1 MSSIAEQPGRT
12 LSLGNAFRALGAIL
26 VGALLIAAANTDIPS
41 PLPWAFGLLPV
52 ALLWLARKVGLLLG
66 SLAAASTLGALYA
79 SGIHE
84 PHQLL
89 FIGVLAA
96 AGLLLAACA
105 RRGMPASV
113 TASLAAALVLAVA
126 GGYLLAG
133 GMDELTRMLA
143 TRIDELKR
151 LETDHR
157 LSQSLGLSSIEF
169 NHALEQTGRLWA
181 LLLPSLFAL
190 KWIVVI
196 ATNCWLASVLFQEEE
211 GGFPAF
217 SEFSVWRVHPVG
229 AWVLALALALMVT
242 RWKPAFEAGV
252 NLAFPLALAYA
263 VQGFAVA
270 RYVAQAFHIR
280 GLVQA
285 GVLVLLVLMPILV
298 TTMVAVG
305 LLDVWYDF
313 RLRAT
318 PDPSSPL
325 GGGRG
330 TDD

>member
-1 MSSIAEQPGRT
+1 M
-12 LSLGNAFRALGAIL
+12 
-26 VGALLIAAANTDIPS
+26 
-41 PLPWAFGLLPV
+41 
-52 ALLWLARKVGLLLG
+52 
-66 SLAAASTLGALYA
+66 
-79 SGIHE
+79 
-84 PHQLL
+84 
-89 FIGVLAA
+89 LAA

-105 RRGMPASV
+105 RRGLPASV

-143 TRIDELKR
+143 ARIDELKR
-151 LETDHR
+151 LETEHR
-157 LSQSLGLSSIEF
+157 LSQSLGLSSTEF

-229 AWVLALALALMVT
+229 AWVLALALVLMVT
-242 RWKPAFEAGV
+242 RWKPAFDAGV
-252 NLAFPLALAYA
+252 NLAFPLALAYT

-285 GVLVLLVLMPILV
+285 AVLVLLILMPILV
-298 TTMVAVG
+298 TTVMAVG

-318 PDPSSPL
+318 PDPRSPQ
-325 GGGRG
+325 GGRG
-330 TDD
+330 HDD

>member
-1 MSSIAEQPGRT
+1 VSSIAEPGRT
-12 LSLGNAFRALGAIL
+12 LSPGNSVRALGAIL

-66 SLAAASTLGALYA
+66 ALAAASTLGALYA
-79 SGIHE
+79 SGIRE
-84 PHQLL
+84 PHQLV

-105 RRGMPASV
+105 RRGLPASV

-143 TRIDELKR
+143 ARIDELKR
-151 LETDHR
+151 LETEHR

-169 NHALEQTGRLWA
+169 NRALEQTGRLWA

-190 KWIVVI
+190 KWVVVI

-217 SEFSVWRVHPVG
+217 SEFEVWRVHPVG
-229 AWVLALALALMVT
+229 AWVLALALVLMVT
-242 RWKPAFEAGV
+242 RWKPAFDAGV
-252 NLAFPLALAYA
+252 NLAFPLALAYT

-285 GVLVLLVLMPILV
+285 AVLVLLILMPILV
-298 TTMVAVG
+298 TTVMAVG

-318 PDPSSPL
+318 PDTRSPQ
-325 GGGRG
+325 GGRG
-330 TDD
+330 NDD

>member
-1 MSSIAEQPGRT
+1 VSSIAEPGRT
-12 LSLGNAFRALGAIL
+12 LSLGNSVRALGAIL

-66 SLAAASTLGALYA
+66 ALAAASTLGALYA

-84 PHQLL
+84 PHQLV

-105 RRGMPASV
+105 RRGLPASV

-151 LETDHR
+151 LETEHR
-157 LSQSLGLSSIEF
+157 LSQSLGLSSSEF

-217 SEFSVWRVHPVG
+217 SEFAVWRVHPVG
-229 AWVLALALALMVT
+229 AWVLALALVLMVT
-242 RWKPAFEAGV
+242 RWKPAFDAGV
-252 NLAFPLALAYA
+252 NLAFPLALAYT

-270 RYVAQAFHIR
+270 RYVAQVFHIR

-285 GVLVLLVLMPILV
+285 AVLVLLILMPILV
-298 TTMVAVG
+298 TTVMAVG

-318 PDPSSPL
+318 PDTRSPQ
-325 GGGRG
+325 GGRG
-330 TDD
+330 NDD

>member
-1 MSSIAEQPGRT
+1 MSSIAEPGRT
-12 LSLGNAFRALGAIL
+12 LSLGNSVRALGAIL

-66 SLAAASTLGALYA
+66 ALAAASTLGALYA

-84 PHQLL
+84 PHQLV

-105 RRGMPASV
+105 RRGLPASV

-151 LETDHR
+151 LETEHR
-157 LSQSLGLSSIEF
+157 LSQSLGLSSTEF

-217 SEFSVWRVHPVG
+217 SEFAVWRVHPVG
-229 AWVLALALALMVT
+229 AWVLALALVLMVT
-242 RWKPAFEAGV
+242 RWKPAFDAGV
-252 NLAFPLALAYA
+252 NLAFPLALAYT

-270 RYVAQAFHIR
+270 RYVAQVFHIR

-285 GVLVLLVLMPILV
+285 AVLVLLILMPILV
-298 TTMVAVG
+298 TTVMAVG

-318 PDPSSPL
+318 PDTRSPQ
-325 GGGRG
+325 GGRG
-330 TDD
+330 NDD

>member
-1 MSSIAEQPGRT
+1 VSSIAEPGRT
-12 LSLGNAFRALGAIL
+12 LSLGNVSRALGAIL

-52 ALLWLARKVGLLLG
+52 AILWLARKVGLLLG

-79 SGIHE
+79 SGIKE
-84 PHQLL
+84 PHQLV

-96 AGLLLAACA
+96 AGLLLAACS
-105 RRGMPASV
+105 RRGLPASL
-113 TASLAAALVLAVA
+113 TASLAAALVLTVA

-133 GMDELTRMLA
+133 GMDDLTRMLLA
-143 TRIDELKR
+143 RIDELKR
-151 LETDHR
+151 LETEHR
-157 LSQSLGLSSIEF
+157 LSQSLGLSSLEF
-169 NHALEQTGRLWA
+169 NRALDQTGRYWKI
-181 LLLPSLFAL
+181 LLPSLFAL

-217 SEFSVWRVHPVG
+217 SEFSEWRIHPVG
-229 AWVLALALALMVT
+229 AWVLALALVLMVT
-242 RWKPAFEAGV
+242 RWGPAVQAGA
-252 NLAFPLALAYA
+252 NLAFPLALAYT

-270 RYVAQAFHIR
+270 RFVAQAFHIR

-285 GVLVLLVLMPILV
+285 AVLVLLVLMPVLI
-298 TTMVAVG
+298 TTVMAVG

-318 PDPSSPL
+318 PDPGSML

-330 TDD
+330 SDD

>member
-1 MSSIAEQPGRT
+1 VSSIAEPGRT
-12 LSLGNAFRALGAIL
+12 LSLGNSVRALGAIL

-66 SLAAASTLGALYA
+66 ALAAASTLGALYA

-84 PHQLL
+84 PHQLV

-105 RRGMPASV
+105 RRGLPASV

-151 LETDHR
+151 LETEHR
-157 LSQSLGLSSIEF
+157 LSQSLGLSSSEF
-169 NHALEQTGRLWA
+169 NRALEQTGRLWA

-196 ATNCWLASVLFQEEE
+196 ATNCWLASVLFQEPE
-211 GGFPAF
+211 GAFPAF
-217 SEFSVWRVHPVG
+217 SEFAVWRVHAVG
-229 AWVLALALALMVT
+229 AWVLALALVLMVT
-242 RWKPAFEAGV
+242 RWKPAFDAGV
-252 NLAFPLALAYA
+252 NLAFPLALAYT

-270 RYVAQAFHIR
+270 RYVAQVFHIR

-285 GVLVLLVLMPILV
+285 AVLVLLILMPILV
-298 TTMVAVG
+298 TTVMAVG

-318 PDPSSPL
+318 PDTHSPQ
-325 GGGRG
+325 GGRG
-330 TDD
+330 NDD

>member
-1 MSSIAEQPGRT
+1 VSSIAEPGRT

-41 PLPWAFGLLPV
+41 PLPWVFGLLPV

-66 SLAAASTLGALYA
+66 ALAAASTLGALYA

-84 PHQLL
+84 PHQLV

-96 AGLLLAACA
+96 SGLLLAACA

-113 TASLAAALVLAVA
+113 TASLAAALVLTVA
-126 GGYLLAG
+126 GGYLLVG
-133 GMDELTRMLA
+133 GMDELSRMLA
-143 TRIDELKR
+143 TRLAELKQ
-151 LETDHR
+151 LETEHR
-157 LSQSLGLSSIEF
+157 LSQSLGLSSTEF
-169 NHALEQTGRLWA
+169 NRALEQTGRLWA

-190 KWIVVI
+190 KWIVII

-211 GGFPAF
+211 GGFPPF
-217 SEFSVWRVHPVG
+217 TEFSVWRVHPVG
-229 AWVLALALALMVT
+229 AWVLALALVLMVT
-242 RWKPAFEAGV
+242 QWKPAFEAGV
-252 NLAFPLALAYA
+252 NLAFPLALAYV

-285 GVLVLLVLMPILV
+285 AVLVLLVLMPVLI
-298 TTMVAVG
+298 TTVMAVG
-305 LLDVWYDF
+305 LLDVWFDF

-318 PDPSSPL
+318 PDPDAPS
-325 GGGRG
+325 GAGRG
-330 TDD
+330 SGD

>member
-1 MSSIAEQPGRT
+1 VSSIAEPGRT
-12 LSLGNAFRALGAIL
+12 LSLGNSVRALGAIL

-66 SLAAASTLGALYA
+66 ALAAASTLGALYA

-84 PHQLL
+84 PHQLV

-105 RRGMPASV
+105 RRGLPASV

-151 LETDHR
+151 LETEHR
-157 LSQSLGLSSIEF
+157 LSQSLGLSSTEF

-217 SEFSVWRVHPVG
+217 SEFAVWRVHPVG
-229 AWVLALALALMVT
+229 AWVLALALVLMVT
-242 RWKPAFEAGV
+242 RWKPAFDAGV
-252 NLAFPLALAYA
+252 NLAFPLALAYT

-270 RYVAQAFHIR
+270 RYVAQVFHIR

-285 GVLVLLVLMPILV
+285 AVLVLLILMPILV
-298 TTMVAVG
+298 TTVMAVG

-318 PDPSSPL
+318 PDTRSPQ
-325 GGGRG
+325 GGRG
-330 TDD
+330 NDD

>member
-1 MSSIAEQPGRT
+1 MMT
-12 LSLGNAFRALGAIL
+12 DALKA
-26 VGALLIAAANTDIPS
+26 
-41 PLPWAFGLLPV
+41 
-52 ALLWLARKVGLLLG
+52 
-66 SLAAASTLGALYA
+66 
-79 SGIHE
+79 
-84 PHQLL
+84 
-89 FIGVLAA
+89 
-96 AGLLLAACA
+96 
-105 RRGMPASV
+105 
-113 TASLAAALVLAVA
+113 LAAALVLTVA

-133 GMDELTRMLA
+133 GMDELTRMLV

-151 LETDHR
+151 LETEHR
-157 LSQSLGLSSIEF
+157 LSQSLGLSSLEF
-169 NHALEQTGRLWA
+169 NRALDQTGRLWA

-196 ATNCWLASVLFQEEE
+196 ATNCWLASVLFQAEE

-229 AWVLALALALMVT
+229 VWVLALALVLMVT
-242 RWKPAFEAGV
+242 RWKPAFDAGA
-252 NLAFPLALAYA
+252 NLAFPLALAYT

-285 GVLVLLVLMPILV
+285 AVLVLLVLMPILV
-298 TTMVAVG
+298 TTVMAVG

-318 PDPSSPL
+318 PDPGSTL

-330 TDD
+330 SDD

>member
-1 MSSIAEQPGRT
+1 MSSIAEQPGRS
-12 LSLGNAFRALGAIL
+12 LSPGNVFRALGAIL

-66 SLAAASTLGALYA
+66 ALASASTLGALYA

-84 PHQLL
+84 PHQLV
-89 FIGVLAA
+89 FIGVLALS
-96 AGLLLAACA
+96 GLLLAACA
-105 RRGMPASV
+105 RRGLPAST
-113 TASLAAALVLAVA
+113 TATLAAALVLAVA

-133 GMDELTRMLA
+133 GMDELSRMLA
-143 TRIDELKR
+143 TRIQDLKQ
-151 LETDHR
+151 LETEHR
-157 LSQSLGLSSIEF
+157 LSQSLGLSSAEF
-169 NHALEQTGRLWA
+169 LNALDQTGRLWA

-196 ATNCWLASVLFQEEE
+196 ATNCWLASVLFQGEE

-217 SEFSVWRVHPVG
+217 SEFSVWRLHPVA
-229 AWVLALALALMVT
+229 AWVLALALSLMVT

-252 NLAFPLALAYA
+252 NLAFPLAIAYT

-285 GVLVLLVLMPILV
+285 AVLVLLVLMPILITTV
-298 TTMVAVG
+298 TAVG

-318 PDPSSPL
+318 PDPDSTFD
-325 GGGRG
+325 GRG
-330 TDD
+330 SSD

>member
-1 MSSIAEQPGRT
+1 VSSIAEPGRT
-12 LSLGNAFRALGAIL
+12 LSLGNSFRALGAIL

-66 SLAAASTLGALYA
+66 ALAAASTLGALYA
-79 SGIHE
+79 SGIRE
-84 PHQLL
+84 PHQLV
-89 FIGVLAA
+89 FIGVLAVT
-96 AGLLLAACA
+96 GLVLAACA

-113 TASLAAALVLAVA
+113 IASLAAALVLSVA
-126 GGYLLAG
+126 AGYLLVG
-133 GMDELTRMLA
+133 GMDELTRVLA
-143 TRIDELKR
+143 SRIGELKR
-151 LETDHR
+151 LESEHR
-157 LSQSLGLSSIEF
+157 LSQSLGLSSTEF
-169 NHALEQTGRLWA
+169 NRALDQTGRLWA

-211 GGFPAF
+211 AGFPPF
-217 SEFSVWRVHPVG
+217 SEFSLWRLHQVG
-229 AWVLALALALMVT
+229 AWVLTLALLLMVT

-252 NLAFPLALAYA
+252 NLAFPLALAYT

-285 GVLVLLVLMPILV
+285 AVLVLLVLMPVLI
-298 TTMVAVG
+298 TTVMAVG

-318 PDPSSPL
+318 PDPGSSL
-325 GGGRG
+325 GGRG

>member
-1 MSSIAEQPGRT
+1 MSSIAEPGRT
-12 LSLGNAFRALGAIL
+12 LSLGNSVRALGAIL

-66 SLAAASTLGALYA
+66 ALAAASTLGALYA
-79 SGIHE
+79 SGIQE
-84 PHQLL
+84 PHQLV

-96 AGLLLAACA
+96 AGLLLAACS
-105 RRGMPASV
+105 RRGFPASV

-143 TRIDELKR
+143 ARIDELKR
-151 LETDHR
+151 LETEHR
-157 LSQSLGLSSIEF
+157 LSQSLGLSSSEF
-169 NHALEQTGRLWA
+169 NRALEQTGRLWA

-217 SEFSVWRVHPVG
+217 SEFAVWRVHPVG
-229 AWVLALALALMVT
+229 AWVLALALVLMVT
-242 RWKPAFEAGV
+242 RWKPAFDAGV
-252 NLAFPLALAYA
+252 NLAFPLALAYT

-285 GVLVLLVLMPILV
+285 AVLVLLILMPILV
-298 TTMVAVG
+298 TTVMAVG

-318 PDPSSPL
+318 PDTHSPQ
-325 GGGRG
+325 GGRG
-330 TDD
+330 NDD

>member
-1 MSSIAEQPGRT
+1 VSSIAEPGRT
-12 LSLGNAFRALGAIL
+12 LSLGNSVRALGAIL

-66 SLAAASTLGALYA
+66 ALAAASTLGALYA

-84 PHQLL
+84 PHQLV

-105 RRGMPASV
+105 RRGLPASV

-151 LETDHR
+151 LETEHR
-157 LSQSLGLSSIEF
+157 LSQSLGLSSTEF
-169 NHALEQTGRLWA
+169 NHALEQTGRLSA

-217 SEFSVWRVHPVG
+217 SEFAVWRVHPVG
-229 AWVLALALALMVT
+229 AWVLALALVLMVT
-242 RWKPAFEAGV
+242 RWKPAFDAGV
-252 NLAFPLALAYA
+252 NLAFPLALAYT

-270 RYVAQAFHIR
+270 RYVAQVFHIR

-285 GVLVLLVLMPILV
+285 AVLVLLILMPILV
-298 TTMVAVG
+298 TTVMAVG

-318 PDPSSPL
+318 PDTRSPQ
-325 GGGRG
+325 GGRG
-330 TDD
+330 NDD

>member
-1 MSSIAEQPGRT
+1 MSSIAEPGRT
-12 LSLGNAFRALGAIL
+12 LSLGNVFRALGAIL
-26 VGALLIAAANTDIPS
+26 VGALLILAPDAYVPS
-41 PLPWAFGLLPV
+41 PSPWAFGLLPV

-66 SLAAASTLGALYA
+66 TLAAASTLGALYA

-113 TASLAAALVLAVA
+113 TASVAAALVLAVA
-126 GGYLLAG
+126 AGYLLAG
-133 GMDELTRMLA
+133 GMDELTRMLTA
-143 TRIDELKR
+143 RIDELRR
-151 LETDHR
+151 LDTQQG
-157 LSQSLGLSSIEF
+157 LSRSLGLSSTEF
-169 NHALEQTGRLWA
+169 NRALEQTGRLWT

-196 ATNCWLASVLFQEEE
+196 ATNCWLASVLFQGEE

-217 SEFSVWRVHPVG
+217 SEFSVWRVHTVG

-252 NLAFPLALAYA
+252 NLAFPLALAYT

-270 RYVAQAFHIR
+270 RYVAQVFHIR

-285 GVLVLLVLMPILV
+285 AVLVLLVLMPILI
-298 TTMVAVG
+298 TTVMAIG

-318 PDPSSPL
+318 PEPGSPL

>member
-26 VGALLIAAANTDIPS
+26 VGALFLAAANTDIPS

-66 SLAAASTLGALYA
+66 TLAAASTLGALYA

-84 PHQLL
+84 AHQLV

-96 AGLLLAACA
+96 SGLLLAACA
-105 RRGMPASV
+105 RRGLPASL
-113 TASLAAALVLAVA
+113 TASLAAGLVLAVA

-133 GMDELTRMLA
+133 GMDELSRLLA
-143 TRIDELKR
+143 TRIDELRR
-151 LETDHR
+151 LETEHR
-157 LSQSLGLSSIEF
+157 LSQSLGLSSAEF
-169 NHALEQTGRLWA
+169 LNALEQTGRLWA

-190 KWIVVI
+190 KWIAVI
-196 ATNCWLASVLFQEEE
+196 ATNCWLASVLFQGEE
-211 GGFPAF
+211 GAFPAF
-217 SEFSVWRVHPVG
+217 SEFSEWRLHPVA
-229 AWVLALALALMVT
+229 AWVLALALLLMVT

-252 NLAFPLALAYA
+252 NLAFPLALAYT
-263 VQGFAVA
+263 VQGFAVS
-270 RYVAQAFHIR
+270 RYVAHAFHIR

-285 GVLVLLVLMPILV
+285 AVLVLLVLMPILV
-298 TTMVAVG
+298 TTMTMIG

-318 PDPSSPL
+318 PDPNAPF

-330 TDD
+330 PSD

>member
-1 MSSIAEQPGRT
+1 MSSIAEPGRT

-41 PLPWAFGLLPV
+41 PLPWMFGLLPV

-66 SLAAASTLGALYA
+66 ALAAASTLGALYA
-79 SGIHE
+79 SGIRE
-84 PHQLL
+84 PHQLV

-133 GMDELTRMLA
+133 GMDELSRMLA
-143 TRIDELKR
+143 ARIDELKR
-151 LETDHR
+151 LESEHR
-157 LSQSLGLSSIEF
+157 LSQSLGLSSTEF
-169 NHALEQTGRLWA
+169 NRALEQTGRLWA

-217 SEFSVWRVHPVG
+217 SEFSVWRVHAVG
-229 AWVLALALALMVT
+229 AWVLALALVLMVT
-242 RWKPAFEAGV
+242 QWKPAFEAGV
-252 NLAFPLALAYA
+252 NLAFPLALAYT

-285 GVLVLLVLMPILV
+285 AVLVLLVLMPILV
-298 TTMVAVG
+298 ITVTAVG
-305 LLDVWYDF
+305 LLDVWFDF

-318 PDPSSPL
+318 PEPGASS

-330 TDD
+330 SGD

>member
-1 MSSIAEQPGRT
+1 MSSIAEPGRT

-66 SLAAASTLGALYA
+66 ALAAASTLGALYA

-84 PHQLL
+84 PHQLV

-96 AGLLLAACA
+96 SGLLLAACA

-113 TASLAAALVLAVA
+113 IASLAAALVLTVA
-126 GGYLLAG
+126 AGYLLAG
-133 GMDELTRMLA
+133 GMDELTRMLTA
-143 TRIDELKR
+143 RIDELRR
-151 LETDHR
+151 LESEHR
-157 LSQSLGLSSIEF
+157 LSQSLGLSSTEF
-169 NHALEQTGRLWA
+169 NRALDQTGRLWA

-211 GGFPAF
+211 GGFPSF
-217 SEFSVWRVHPVG
+217 SEFSVWRLHPVG
-229 AWVLALALALMVT
+229 AWVLALALVLMVT

-252 NLAFPLALAYA
+252 NLAFPLALAYC

-285 GVLVLLVLMPILV
+285 AVLVLLVLMPVLI
-298 TTMVAVG
+298 TTVMAVG

-318 PDPSSPL
+318 PDPGSPL

>member
-1 MSSIAEQPGRT
+1 VSSIAEPGRT

-41 PLPWAFGLLPV
+41 PLPWVFGLLPV

-66 SLAAASTLGALYA
+66 ALAAASTLGALYA

-84 PHQLL
+84 PHQLV

-96 AGLLLAACA
+96 SGLLLAACA

-113 TASLAAALVLAVA
+113 TASLAAALVLTVA
-126 GGYLLAG
+126 GGYLLVG
-133 GMDELTRMLA
+133 GMDELSRMLA
-143 TRIDELKR
+143 TRLAELKQ
-151 LETDHR
+151 LETEHR
-157 LSQSLGLSSIEF
+157 LSQSLGLSSTEF
-169 NHALEQTGRLWA
+169 NRALEQTGRLWA

-211 GGFPAF
+211 GGFPRF
-217 SEFSVWRVHPVG
+217 TEFSVWRVHPVG
-229 AWVLALALALMVT
+229 AWVLALALVLMVT
-242 RWKPAFEAGV
+242 QWKPAFEAGV
-252 NLAFPLALAYA
+252 NLAFPLALAYV

-285 GVLVLLVLMPILV
+285 AVLVLLVLMPVLI
-298 TTMVAVG
+298 TTVMAVG
-305 LLDVWYDF
+305 LLDVWFDF

-318 PDPSSPL
+318 PDPDAPS

-330 TDD
+330 SGD

>member
-1 MSSIAEQPGRT
+1 MSSIAEPGRT
-12 LSLGNAFRALGAIL
+12 LSLGNVFRALGAIL
-26 VGALLIAAANTDIPS
+26 VGALLIAATNTDIPS

-66 SLAAASTLGALYA
+66 TLAAASTLGALYA

-126 GGYLLAG
+126 AAYLLAG

-143 TRIDELKR
+143 ARIDELRR
-151 LETDHR
+151 LDTQQG
-157 LSQSLGLSSIEF
+157 LSKSLGLSSTEF
-169 NHALEQTGRLWA
+169 NRALEQTGRLWT

-196 ATNCWLASVLFQEEE
+196 ATNCWLASVLFQGEE

-217 SEFSVWRVHPVG
+217 SEFSVWRVHTVG

-252 NLAFPLALAYA
+252 NLAFPLALAYT

-270 RYVAQAFHIR
+270 RYVAQVFHIR

-285 GVLVLLVLMPILV
+285 AVLVLLVLMPILI
-298 TTMVAVG
+298 TTVMAIG

-318 PDPSSPL
+318 PEPGSPL

>member
-1 MSSIAEQPGRT
+1 MSSIAEPGRT
-12 LSLGNAFRALGAIL
+12 LSPGNAFRALGAIL
-26 VGALLIAAANTDIPS
+26 VGALLIAAASTDIPS

-66 SLAAASTLGALYA
+66 ALAAASTLGALYS
-79 SGIHE
+79 SGIRE

-113 TASLAAALVLAVA
+113 TASLAAALVLTVA
-126 GGYLLAG
+126 AGYLAAG

-143 TRIDELKR
+143 ARIDELRR
-151 LETDHR
+151 LESEHR
-157 LSQSLGLSSIEF
+157 LSQSLGLSPIEF
-169 NHALEQTGRLWA
+169 SRALEQTGRVWA

-196 ATNCWLASVLFQEEE
+196 ATNCWLASVLFQGEE

-229 AWVLALALALMVT
+229 AWVLALALLLMVT
-242 RWKPAFEAGV
+242 RWKPAYEAGI
-252 NLAFPLALAYA
+252 NLAFPLALAYT

-285 GVLVLLVLMPILV
+285 AVLVLLVLMPVLV
-298 TTMVAVG
+298 TTVTAVG
-305 LLDVWYDF
+305 LLDVWFDF

-318 PDPSSPL
+318 PDPGTTL
-325 GGGRG
+325 GRGRG

>member
-1 MSSIAEQPGRT
+1 VSSIAEPSGRT
-12 LSLGNAFRALGAIL
+12 LSLGNIFRALGAIL
-26 VGALLIAAANTDIPS
+26 VGALLIAGANTDIPS

-66 SLAAASTLGALYA
+66 ALAAASTLGALYA

-84 PHQLL
+84 PHQLV

-105 RRGMPASV
+105 RRGLPASV
-113 TASLAAALVLAVA
+113 TASLAAALVLTVA
-126 GGYLLAG
+126 GGYLLGG
-133 GMDELTRMLA
+133 GMDELRGLLVA
-143 TRIDELKR
+143 RIDDLKR
-151 LETDHR
+151 LETEHR

-169 NHALEQTGRLWA
+169 NNALDQTGRLWQ

-196 ATNCWLASVLFQEEE
+196 ATNCWLASVLFQGEE

-252 NLAFPLALAYA
+252 NLAFPLALAYTI
-263 VQGFAVA
+263 QGFAVA
-270 RYVAQAFHIR
+270 RYVAQVFHIR

-285 GVLVLLVLMPILV
+285 AVLVLLVLMPILL
-298 TTMVAVG
+298 TTMTAIG

-318 PDPSSPL
+318 PDPGSPL

-330 TDD
+330 PSD

>member
-1 MSSIAEQPGRT
+1 MSSIAEPGRS
-12 LSLGNAFRALGAIL
+12 LSLGNAFRAIGAIL

-41 PLPWAFGLLPV
+41 PLPWVFGLLPL

-66 SLAAASTLGALYA
+66 ALAASSTLGALYA
-79 SGIHE
+79 SGIKE
-84 PHQLL
+84 PHQLV
-89 FIGVLAA
+89 FIAVLAA

-113 TASLAAALVLAVA
+113 TASLAAALVLAVSA
-126 GGYLLAG
+126 GYLLAG
-133 GMDELTRMLA
+133 GMDELTRLLA
-143 TRIDELKR
+143 ARIGDLKR
-151 LETDHR
+151 MESEHR
-157 LSQSLGLSSIEF
+157 LSATLGLSSTEF
-169 NHALEQTGRLWA
+169 NQALEQTGRVWT

-229 AWVLALALALMVT
+229 AWVLALALLLMVT

-252 NLAFPLALAYA
+252 NLAFPLALAYV

-270 RYVAQAFHIR
+270 RYVAHAFHIR

-285 GVLVLLVLMPILV
+285 AVLVLLVLMPILI
-298 TTMVAVG
+298 TTVLAVG

-318 PDPSSPL
+318 SDPGAPL

-330 TDD
+330 MGD

>member
-1 MSSIAEQPGRT
+1 VSSIAEPGRA

-41 PLPWAFGLLPV
+41 PVPWAFGLLPV

-66 SLAAASTLGALYA
+66 ALAATSTLGALYA
-79 SGIHE
+79 SGIQE
-84 PHQLL
+84 PHQLV

-96 AGLLLAACA
+96 AGLLLAACS
-105 RRGMPASV
+105 RRGLPASV

-126 GGYLLAG
+126 AGYLLAG

-143 TRIDELKR
+143 ARIDELKR
-151 LETDHR
+151 LDTQQG
-157 LSQSLGLSSIEF
+157 LSKSLGLSSMEF
-169 NHALEQTGRLWA
+169 NRVLEQTGRLWA

-196 ATNCWLASVLFQEEE
+196 ATNCWLASVLFQGEE
-211 GGFPAF
+211 GAFPAF
-217 SEFSVWRVHPVG
+217 SEFSVWRIHPVG
-229 AWVLALALALMVT
+229 AWVLALALVLMVT
-242 RWKPAFEAGV
+242 RWKPAFEAGA
-252 NLAFPLALAYA
+252 NLAFPLALAYT

-270 RYVAQAFHIR
+270 RYVAHAFHIR

-285 GVLVLLVLMPILV
+285 AVLVLLVLMPILV
-298 TTMVAVG
+298 TTVMAVG

-318 PDPSSPL
+318 PDPGSTL

-330 TDD
+330 SDD

>member
-1 MSSIAEQPGRT
+1 
-12 LSLGNAFRALGAIL
+12 
-26 VGALLIAAANTDIPS
+26 
-41 PLPWAFGLLPV
+41 
-52 ALLWLARKVGLLLG
+52 VGLLLG
-66 SLAAASTLGALYA
+66 ALAAASTLGALYA

-84 PHQLL
+84 PHQLV

-105 RRGMPASV
+105 RRGLPASV

-143 TRIDELKR
+143 SRIDELKR
-151 LETDHR
+151 LETEHR

-196 ATNCWLASVLFQEEE
+196 ATNCWLASVLFQEGE

-217 SEFSVWRVHPVG
+217 SEFAVWRVHPVG
-229 AWVLALALALMVT
+229 AWVLALALVLMVT
-242 RWKPAFEAGV
+242 RWKPAFDAGV
-252 NLAFPLALAYA
+252 NLAFPLALAYT
-263 VQGFAVA
+263 VQGFAVS

-285 GVLVLLVLMPILV
+285 AVLVLLILMPILV
-298 TTMVAVG
+298 TTVMAVG

-318 PDPSSPL
+318 PDTRSPQ
-325 GGGRG
+325 GGRG
-330 TDD
+330 NED

>member
-1 MSSIAEQPGRT
+1 MSSIAEPGRT
-12 LSLGNAFRALGAIL
+12 LSPGNSVRAVGAIL

-66 SLAAASTLGALYA
+66 ALAAASTLGALYA

-84 PHQLL
+84 PHQLV

-133 GMDELTRMLA
+133 GMDELTRTLA
-143 TRIDELKR
+143 ARLDELKR
-151 LETDHR
+151 LETEHR
-157 LSQSLGLSSIEF
+157 LSESLGLSATEF

-196 ATNCWLASVLFQEEE
+196 ATNCWLASVLFQEGE

-229 AWVLALALALMVT
+229 AWVLALALALMIT

-252 NLAFPLALAYA
+252 NLAFPLALAYT

-270 RYVAQAFHIR
+270 RYVAQAFNIR
-280 GLVQA
+280 GIVQA
-285 GVLVLLVLMPILV
+285 AVLVLLILMPILI
-298 TTMVAVG
+298 TTVMAVG

-318 PDPSSPL
+318 HDPSPPM
-325 GGGRG
+325 GGR
-330 TDD
+330 DND

>member
-1 MSSIAEQPGRT
+1 MSSIAERPGRT
-12 LSLGNAFRALGAIL
+12 LSAGNAFRALGAIL

-66 SLAAASTLGALYA
+66 TLAAASTLGALYA

-84 PHQLL
+84 THQLV

-96 AGLLLAACA
+96 SGLLLAACA
-105 RRGMPASV
+105 RRGLSASV

-133 GMDELTRMLA
+133 GMDELSRLLA
-143 TRIDELKR
+143 ARIDELKR
-151 LETDHR
+151 LETEHR
-157 LSQSLGLSSIEF
+157 LSQSLGLSSTEF
-169 NHALEQTGRLWA
+169 LNALDQTGRLWA

-190 KWIVVI
+190 KWIAVI
-196 ATNCWLASVLFQEEE
+196 ATNCWLASVLFQDEEG

-217 SEFSVWRVHPVG
+217 SDFSIWRIHPIG
-229 AWVLALALALMVT
+229 AWVLALAMLLMVT
-242 RWKPAFEAGV
+242 QWKPAFEAGV
-252 NLAFPLALAYA
+252 NLAFPLALAYT
-263 VQGFAVA
+263 VQGFAVS
-270 RYVAQAFHIR
+270 RYVAQSFHIR

-285 GVLVLLVLMPILV
+285 AVLVLLVLMPILITTV
-298 TTMVAVG
+298 TAVG

-318 PDPSSPL
+318 PDPDA
-325 GGGRG
+325 GFGGRG
-330 TDD
+330 SSD

>member
-1 MSSIAEQPGRT
+1 MSSIAEPGRT
-12 LSLGNAFRALGAIL
+12 LSLGNSFRALGAIL

-66 SLAAASTLGALYA
+66 ALAAASTLGALYA

-84 PHQLL
+84 AHQLV

-126 GGYLLAG
+126 AGYLFAG
-133 GMDELTRMLA
+133 GMDELTRLLA
-143 TRIDELKR
+143 TRIGELKR
-151 LETDHR
+151 LESEHR
-157 LSQSLGLSSIEF
+157 VSQSLGLSSIEF

-190 KWIVVI
+190 KWIIVI

-229 AWVLALALALMVT
+229 AWVLALALVLMVT

-263 VQGFAVA
+263 VQGFAVS

-280 GLVQA
+280 GVIQA
-285 GVLVLLVLMPILV
+285 AVLVLLVLMPILV
-298 TTMVAVG
+298 TTMMAVG

-318 PDPSSPL
+318 PDPGSPL
-325 GGGRG
+325 GGRG
-330 TDD
+330 NDD